1 LKQTAIIKETADGSH
16 TLYLPEMD
24 ETYHSIHGAKQ
35 ESNFVFVNEGLKHLI
50 SNQPISNEAIKVFE
64 VGFGT
69 GLNAMLFAMEAIKL
83 NRDIYFESIEKFP
96 LDPNLISQLSYFIL
110 NENYFKDIHLAK
122 WDESIFIHDRYELH
136 KIAADLLEFI
146 QQKEETFDLVLM
158 DAFAP
163 DKQSEMWS
171 LEIFQKLFRN
181 LKPGG
186 ILVTY
191 SAKGDVKRAMRETGF
206 VVKRIDG
213 PPGKKHMLRAQKP
226 NNETI

>member
-1 LKQTAIIKETADGSH
+1 MKQTAIIKETADGSH

-35 ESNFVFVNEGLKHLI
+35 ESNYVFVNEGLKHLI
-50 SNQPISNEAIKVFE
+50 SNQTHTNEPIHVFE

-69 GLNAMLFAMEAIKL
+69 GLNAMLFANEAIEL
-83 NRDIYFESIEKFP
+83 NRSIYFESIEKYP
-96 LDPNLISQLSYFIL
+96 LNPSLISQLSYFVL

-122 WDESIFIHDRYELH
+122 WDESIFIHERFELH
-136 KIAADLLEFI
+136 KIAADLLEFN
-146 QQKEETFDLVLM
+146 QQKEGTFDLVLM

-171 LEIFQKLFRN
+171 LEIFQKLFRS
-181 LKPGG
+181 LKLGG
-186 ILVTY
+186 FLVTY
-191 SAKGDVKRAMRETGF
+191 SAKGDVKRALRESGF
-206 VVKRIDG
+206 IVKRIQG
-213 PPGKKHMLRAQKP
+213 PPGKMHMLRAQKP